1 MGATRMRSATYRA
14 GQSVR
19 GFPRN
24 QSDLPALRIGGM
36 EHFSDGLTA
45 LTLVRWWHSVT
56 GSDALRWVSV

>member
-24 QSDLPALRIGGM
+24 QSDLPALRIGR
-36 EHFSDGLTA
+36 E
-45 LTLVRWWHSVT
+45 SV
-56 GSDALRWVSV
+56 GSASGAASLILR